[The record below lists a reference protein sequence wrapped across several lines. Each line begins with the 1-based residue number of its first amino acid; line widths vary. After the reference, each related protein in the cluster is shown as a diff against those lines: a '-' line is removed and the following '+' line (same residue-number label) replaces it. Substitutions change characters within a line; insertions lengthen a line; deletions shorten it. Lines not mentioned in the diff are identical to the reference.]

1 MMDLAGLDIGYQQR
15 VSDGTADPSRNVADA
30 MCAAS
35 RLGQKTQLGMYRY
48 EGRRRVVDPEAD
60 AIIQRVG
67 RAKGAAER
75 AAQPG
80 AEEIVQRC
88 LYPLINEGFLILEE
102 GIAVRPSDIDV
113 VYCHGYGFP
122 RTKGGP
128 MHWAEAHGLADIAR
142 ALEQQGVTPAASLSA
157 LARDGTSVAKH
168 FSSDRRSKL

>member
-1 MMDLAGLDIGYQQR
+1 MDLAGLDIGYQQR

-60 AIIQRVG
+60 AIIRRVR

-142 ALEQQGVTPAASLSA
+142 ALGVN
-157 LARDGTSVAKH
+157 ARADLDPS
-168 FSSDRRSKL
+168 RRQRSMDIRA